1 MSSLKRVAI
10 TGVGLTTPLGNSFS
24 EFMNS
29 LYESKSAIKNYE
41 HIQEFSCLK
50 TKLASLI
57 ENFNEE
63 AILTRQMR
71 RSMSRVSLLA
81 VDSAAKAI
89 SNSGLSSQ
97 QLHHETTG
105 VAFGS
110 TMGGTSTLEDCFQ
123 KYFTNKNFNGML
135 SSTFLRIMPHTCA
148 ANVAL
153 AFGITGRTI
162 ATTTACSSS
171 TQAIGFGFESIQ
183 SGLAKTMICGG
194 SEEFHISI
202 PAVFDVMFATST
214 NYNTCPEL
222 TPKPFD
228 ENRDG
233 IVVGEASGTLILEE
247 WEQAEKRGAKIYG
260 EIVSFHTNTDAG
272 HMTNPSVKG
281 MYSVM
286 ANALEKANLNSQ
298 EITYINAHGTGTIV
312 GDIAESQ
319 AIFDLFKNKVPV
331 SSLKGHLGHL
341 MGACGV
347 VETIACLGMLLSN
360 RLIPTKN
367 LLNPDPKCGD
377 IDYII
382 SEIRNLK
389 QAYILKN
396 SFAFGGVN
404 ATLVIKKV

>member
-1 MSSLKRVAI
+1 MNALKRVAI

-24 EFMNS
+24 QFMNS
-29 LYESKSAIKNYE
+29 LYEAKTAIKNYE
-41 HIQEFSCLK
+41 HLKEFGCLK
-50 TKLASLI
+50 TKLAALL
-57 ENFNEE
+57 ENFNEDK
-63 AILTRQMR
+63 ILTRQMR

-81 VDSAAKAI
+81 VDSTAKAI
-89 SNSGLSSQ
+89 NDCNINEHV
-97 QLHHETTG
+97 LHNANTG

-148 ANVAL
+148 ANIAL
-153 AFGITGRTI
+153 AFGITGRAI
-162 ATTTACSSS
+162 ATSTACASS

-183 SGLAKTMICGG
+183 NGLAKTMICGG
-194 SEEFHISI
+194 AEEFHISI

-214 NYNTCPEL
+214 NFNSTPEL
-222 TPKPFD
+222 SPKPFD

-233 IVVGEASGTLILEE
+233 IVVGEASATVILEE
-247 WEQAEKRGAKIYG
+247 WEQAIARGAKIYA

-272 HMTNPSVKG
+272 HMTNPSTIG
-281 MYSVM
+281 MTTVM
-286 ANALEKANLNSQ
+286 SEALEKGNIKAENIS
-298 EITYINAHGTGTIV
+298 YINAHGTGTII

-319 AIFDLFKNKVPV
+319 AIYNLFKNKVPV

-347 VETIACLGMLLSN
+347 VETIACLGMLNSN
-360 RLIPTKN
+360 VLIPTKN
-367 LLNPDPKCGD
+367 LINPDPKCGAL
-377 IDYII
+377 DYIKLKPRV
-382 SEIRNLK
+382 SEQLF
-389 QAYILKN
+389 ILKN